1 MPGATAPAPTAAAPS
16 TAAPSTAAPTTPAR
30 SAAARSAARPG
41 GPAGP
46 GLRVARVLSRDFHG
60 RSETSLDPDLRV
72 FVADLTR
79 PYGVPL
85 REDLLAEGVG
95 HSYGEMAE
103 GLLRDALPADEPVD
117 LLILAFS
124 SPDVRPGRS
133 AALHLSRFC
142 PGSPLAFAV
151 CDQGSAA
158 PFTALRIA
166 TDYAR
171 TGACRRA
178 VVLVMEAAHLHHE
191 PARPVALPQR
201 HCAVVLVCEAADG
214 KGDDGEGVDAVV
226 RQSSGP
232 AADPAPE
239 LVRAEWAALGPAA
252 ALVLGPELDL
262 PPDGRDSGADVR
274 PGGPE
279 HPVPLG
285 RPDPDRT
292 VAARGGQPLTGIW
305 TALAERLPGWRAERR
320 PVLLADLDRR
330 LGRLSTLTLLP
341 AAAP

>member
-1 MPGATAPAPTAAAPS
+1 MPGATAPAPVAVRAGA
-16 TAAPSTAAPTTPAR
+16 
-30 SAAARSAARPG
+30 
-41 GPAGP
+41 PAGP
-46 GLRVARVLSRDFHG
+46 GLRVARVLTRDFGG

-72 FVADLTR
+72 FVSDLAR

-85 REDLLAEGVG
+85 REDLLAQGAG

-103 GLLRDALPADEPVD
+103 GLLREALPQDEPVD

-133 AALHLSRFC
+133 TALHLSRFC

-191 PARPVALPQR
+191 PAGPVALPER
-201 HCAVVLVCEAADG
+201 HCAVLLVCEADG
-214 KGDDGEGVDAVV
+214 GEGGAAVV

-232 AADPAPE
+232 AADPASD
-239 LVRAEWAALGPAA
+239 LVRAERAALGPAA
-252 ALVLGPELDL
+252 AVVLGPGLTAPSGL
-262 PPDGRDSGADVR
+262 TVPSGPAAPPGLTAPSAATGSGRTA
-274 PGGPE
+274 
-279 HPVPLG
+279 
-285 RPDPDRT
+285 
-292 VAARGGQPLTGIW
+292 AARGGQPLTGVW
-305 TALAERLPGWRAERR
+305 SALAERLPGWRAEGR
-320 PVLLADLDRR
+320 PVLVADLDRR

-341 AAAP
+341 EAAP

>member
-1 MPGATAPAPTAAAPS
+1 MPGATAPASVVGAV
-16 TAAPSTAAPTTPAR
+16 
-30 SAAARSAARPG
+30 RPG
-41 GPAGP
+41 GTAGP
-46 GLRVARVLSRDFHG
+46 GLRVARVVTRDFGG

-72 FVADLTR
+72 FVSDLTR

-103 GLLRDALPADEPVD
+103 GLLRDALSEDEQVD

-178 VVLVMEAAHLHHE
+178 VVLVVEAAHLHHE

-201 HCAVVLVCEAADG
+201 HCAVLLVCEADG
-214 KGDDGEGVDAVV
+214 GARGDGGGAVV

-252 ALVLGPELDL
+252 ALVLG
-262 PPDGRDSGADVR
+262 SGLTAPSQVRYSGTTAR
-274 PGGPE
+274 PGPAR
-279 HPVPLG
+279 PADRDPTG
-285 RPDPDRT
+285 R
-292 VAARGGQPLTGIW
+292 
-305 TALAERLPGWRAERR
+305 RR
-320 PVLLADLDRR
+320 PGTGNRSPGSGPHSPSGCPAGGPSD
-330 LGRLSTLTLLP
+330 GPCWWPTSTGGSDG
-341 AAAP
+341 

>member
-1 MPGATAPAPTAAAPS
+1 MPGATAPAPVSGAV
-16 TAAPSTAAPTTPAR
+16 
-30 SAAARSAARPG
+30 RPG
-41 GPAGP
+41 APAGP
-46 GLRVARVLSRDFHG
+46 GLRVARVLTRDFGG

-72 FVADLTR
+72 FVSDLAR

-85 REDLLAEGVG
+85 REDLLAQGVG

-103 GLLRDALPADEPVD
+103 GLLREVLPEDEPVD

-133 AALHLSRFC
+133 TALHLSRFC

-191 PARPVALPQR
+191 PAGPVALPER
-201 HCAVVLVCEAADG
+201 HCAVLLVCEADG
-214 KGDDGEGVDAVV
+214 GEGGGAVV

-232 AADPAPE
+232 AADPAPD
-239 LVRAEWAALGPAA
+239 LVRAERAALGPAA
-252 ALVLGPELDL
+252 AVVLGPGLTVPSGPTA
-262 PPDGRDSGADVR
+262 PPGLTALSGVT
-274 PGGPE
+274 GC
-279 HPVPLG
+279 
-285 RPDPDRT
+285 DRT
-292 VAARGGQPLTGIW
+292 AEARGGQPLTGVW
-305 TALAERLPGWRAERR
+305 SALAERLPGWRAEGR
-320 PVLLADLDRR
+320 PVLVADLDRR

-341 AAAP
+341 EPAP

>member
-1 MPGATAPAPTAAAPS
+1 MPGATAPAPA
-16 TAAPSTAAPTTPAR
+16 
-30 SAAARSAARPG
+30 SAVGAVRPG
-41 GPAGP
+41 GTAGP
-46 GLRVARVLSRDFHG
+46 GLRVARVVTRDFDG

-72 FVADLTR
+72 FVSDLTR

-85 REDLLAEGVG
+85 REDLLVEGVG

-103 GLLRDALPADEPVD
+103 GLLRDALPEGEPVD

-178 VVLVMEAAHLHHE
+178 VVLVTEAAQLHHE
-191 PARPVALPQR
+191 PARPVALPER
-201 HCAVVLVCEAADG
+201 HCAVLLVCEADG
-214 KGDDGEGVDAVV
+214 GEGGGAVV

-232 AADPAPE
+232 AADPAPD
-239 LVRAEWAALGPAA
+239 LVRAEWAALGPTA
-252 ALVLGPELDL
+252 ALVLGPELAA
-262 PPDGRDSGADVR
+262 PSQGRDSGTAAR
-274 PGGPE
+274 
-279 HPVPLG
+279 PVPAG
-285 RPDPDRT
+285 GSGSDRT
-292 VAARGGQPLTGIW
+292 AAARDGQPLTGIW

-320 PVLLADLDRR
+320 PVLVADLDRR

-341 AAAP
+341 EAAP